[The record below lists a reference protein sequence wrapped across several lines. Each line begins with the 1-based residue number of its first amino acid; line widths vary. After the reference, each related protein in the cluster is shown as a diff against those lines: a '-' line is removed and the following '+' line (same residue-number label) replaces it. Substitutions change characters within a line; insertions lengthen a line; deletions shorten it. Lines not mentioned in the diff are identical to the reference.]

1 MKIGIFGI
9 DSIQAGKANVKDE
22 RVDALAKMFNSGKKV
37 LYPGGPYHRPGK
49 DQRSRRYHLPGVE

>member
-22 RVDALAKMFNSGKKV
+22 RVDALAKMFNSG
-37 LYPGGPYHRPGK
+37 R
-49 DQRSRRYHLPGVE
+49 RFISRRTLSPTGKRSKKPTVSSARR